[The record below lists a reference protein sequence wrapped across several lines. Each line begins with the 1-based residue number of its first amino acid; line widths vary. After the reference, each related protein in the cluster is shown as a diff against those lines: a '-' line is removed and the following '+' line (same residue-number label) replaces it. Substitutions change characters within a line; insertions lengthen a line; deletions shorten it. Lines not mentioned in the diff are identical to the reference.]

1 MTRTWPVDGRF
12 TAAQRRVYEAVLD
25 TNEQCIQLCRD
36 PEMSLRSLHVESAR
50 ILTEHLT
57 DMGLL
62 SPLLSPG
69 DGNGPEDGDGN
80 GGRTLM
86 SFYPHSIG
94 HWLGLDTHDCRRA
107 CGDQAFEE
115 GMVLTVEPGLYI
127 PDHLDIPEE
136 FRGIAVR
143 IEDDVVIRGKTWVE
157 RGGGGGGE
165 GQSGTENGIE
175 VITRHIPKRV
185 DEVEAALQQR
195 KA

>member
-69 DGNGPEDGDGN
+69 DGKD
-80 GGRTLM
+80 GRTLM

-127 PDHLDIPEE
+127 PDHFDIPEE

-143 IEDDVVIRGKTWVE
+143 IEDDVAIRGKTWVKQGI
-157 RGGGGGGE
+157 RG
-165 GQSGTENGIE
+165 GQSGIENDIE

-195 KA
+195 KT